1 MYRYLTNEAVILIN
15 RIVAES
21 SFAFRWF
28 TFVLQFCV
36 SLLFLQLLWDSE
48 NDVST
53 SAVLSVVMPVHL
65 VYDGTMI
72 GAACA
77 RDDQDRFIWK
87 FDFQTVFLT
96 FVLSIRRCMI
106 AHVWSYSTPRAVTVP
121 SILEGLSPSDLVLAV
136 HYTRLIVVWLGL
148 SPYGYIASSLTKK
161 INLRKY
167 IWKHWRRP
175 RVSHTNSE
183 KKIII

>member
-106 AHVWSYSTPRAVTVP
+106 AHVWSYSTPRAITVP
-121 SILEGLSPSDLVLAV
+121 SIFEGLSPSDLVLAV

-148 SPYGYIASSLTKK
+148 SPYGYIASSLTEV
-161 INLRKY
+161 N
-167 IWKHWRRP
+167 
-175 RVSHTNSE
+175 E
-183 KKIII
+183 KW

>member
-1 MYRYLTNEAVILIN
+1 MYRYLTNEVVILIN

-36 SLLFLQLLWDSE
+36 SLLFLQLLWDSG

-106 AHVWSYSTPRAVTVP
+106 AHVWSYSTPRAVT
-121 SILEGLSPSDLVLAV
+121 ST
-136 HYTRLIVVWLGL
+136 TRMVVWHTEGCYCSQYTWLVE
-148 SPYGYIASSLTKK
+148 PQWSSTSSTL
-161 INLRKY
+161 Y
-167 IWKHWRRP
+167 
-175 RVSHTNSE
+175 
-183 KKIII
+183 